1 MCKIAVNK
9 IKSYMA
15 FESDKTMFEIYREK
29 EFNKKFRVVYYTELT
44 EHNKETEINRALNG
58 ETIFDG
64 FIKDISK
71 ERGKVL
77 IKELVDE
84 MNSKQSAFGR
94 NEISKRLDDC
104 LA

>member
-1 MCKIAVNK
+1 MP
-9 IKSYMA
+9 

-29 EFNKKFRVVYYTELT
+29 EFNRKFKVVYYTELT

-58 ETIFDG
+58 ETVFDG

-71 ERGKVL
+71 ERGKAA
-77 IKELVDE
+77 IREIIRE
-84 MNSKQSAFGR
+84 MNSNNESLNF
-94 NEISKRLDDC
+94 NEIKNRLSEF

>member
-1 MCKIAVNK
+1 
-9 IKSYMA
+9 MA

-64 FIKDISK
+64 FITDKSK

-77 IKELVDE
+77 IKEIIDE
-84 MNSKQSAFGR
+84 MNSKQNAMDK
-94 NEISKRLDDC
+94 NEIITRLGEC

>member
-1 MCKIAVNK
+1 
-9 IKSYMA
+9 MA
-15 FESDKTMFEIYREK
+15 FESEKTMFEIYRER
-29 EFNKKFRVVYYTELT
+29 EFNRKFKVVYYTELT
-44 EHNKETEINRALNG
+44 EHNKEAEINHALNG

-71 ERGKVL
+71 ERGKIL

-84 MNSKQSAFGR
+84 MNSGAKIIEKE
-94 NEISKRLDDC
+94 EIKNRLGEC

>member
-1 MCKIAVNK
+1 
-9 IKSYMA
+9 MA

-71 ERGKVL
+71 EKGKVL
-77 IKELVDE
+77 IKEIVDE
-84 MNSKQSAFGR
+84 MNSKDKAFEKEEIINR
-94 NEISKRLDDC
+94 LNEC